1 MTMDKL
7 KKIIDVTAELLKQI
21 LEEILP
27 LKKKDN
33 KKDEK
38 K

>member
-27 LKKKDN
+27 LKKNGDTDA
-33 KKDEK
+33 KK
-38 K
+38 